1 MTNMTIKAKLILL
14 FAVAIAA
21 LFSTGMAGW
30 LGISNVTSSIKE
42 IGEVRLPSI
51 LGLDM
56 VNEGQTAI
64 RSENRRVAF
73 FENDYSSQDR
83 YTASLKGKEAN
94 RISDQS

>member
-1 MTNMTIKAKLILL
+1 MTNMTAEGKLILL
-14 FAVAIAA
+14 LAVAIAA

-51 LGLDM
+51 FGLDM

-64 RSENRRVAF
+64 RSKNRKVAF
-73 FENDYSSQDR
+73 FDR
-83 YTASLKGKEAN
+83 
-94 RISDQS
+94 

>member
-1 MTNMTIKAKLILL
+1 MTNMTVKAKLILL
-14 FAVAIAA
+14 LAVAIAA
-21 LFSTGMAGW
+21 LFPTGMEGW
-30 LGISNVTSSIKE
+30 LGILNVTSSIKE

-73 FENDYSSQDR
+73 FDR
-83 YTASLKGKEAN
+83 
-94 RISDQS
+94 